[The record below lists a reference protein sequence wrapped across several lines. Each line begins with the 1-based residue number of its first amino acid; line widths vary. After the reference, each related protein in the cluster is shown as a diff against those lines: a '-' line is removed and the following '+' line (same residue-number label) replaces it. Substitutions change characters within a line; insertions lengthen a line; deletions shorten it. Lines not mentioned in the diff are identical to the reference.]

1 MVVSVRFQCGAVW
14 TGCGEAEH
22 KAALIRSDSSEVLRE
37 PSLFIFFYHGFI
49 VSFIDIPLK
58 NKSIG
63 KYSAGSHLYF
73 SAQSTD
79 MWSSRLSIRDTEPDR
94 ELDGRQPKEVF
105 SSLQQDVESLCVWVT
120 NLLAAL
126 AAARIWYSLERWR
139 KVLNFFMG
147 KDKSPDEKCLR
158 GWCWKDSRFTPCSLE
173 KTNVSFTA
181 RANLHLVSLSGRQST
196 HQGETEPFVFH
207 YDVTSSSWGRPSVLF
222 CYSLAWNRCPFIL
235 LCV

>member
-1 MVVSVRFQCGAVW
+1 M
-14 TGCGEAEH
+14 
-22 KAALIRSDSSEVLRE
+22 
-37 PSLFIFFYHGFI
+37 
-49 VSFIDIPLK
+49 SFIDIPLK

-63 KYSAGSHLYF
+63 KYSPGSHLYF
-73 SAQSTD
+73 SAESTD
-79 MWSSRLSIRDTEPDR
+79 MWSYRLSIRDTQPDR

-158 GWCWKDSRFTPCSLE
+158 GWCWKDSRFIPCSLE
-173 KTNVSFTA
+173 KNNLSFTA
-181 RANLHLVSLSGRQST
+181 RPICTWCLCQST
-196 HQGETEPFVFH
+196 SQPIRVKWSRLFFITTSLHHHE
-207 YDVTSSSWGRPSVLF
+207 DVPLYYFATH
-222 CYSLAWNRCPFIL
+222 
-235 LCV
+235 